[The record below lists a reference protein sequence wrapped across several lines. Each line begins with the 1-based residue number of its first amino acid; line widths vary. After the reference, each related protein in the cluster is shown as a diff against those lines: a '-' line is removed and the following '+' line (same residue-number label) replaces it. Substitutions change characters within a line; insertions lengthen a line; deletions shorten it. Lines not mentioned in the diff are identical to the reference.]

1 VRSLLAEDELL
12 VLAARWGLAAK
23 DLNNWTHRG
32 SHRERTQREGKGKKK
47 EKKKKR
53 RAKKKV
59 KRRAKKKVREFEHK
73 SFDFSSL
80 LRSSSIRRKN

>member
-1 VRSLLAEDELL
+1 MRSLLAEDELL

-59 KRRAKKKVREFEHK
+59 RDYEHK

-80 LRSSSIRRKN
+80 LRSSSVRKN

>member
-47 EKKKKR
+47 EKKR
-53 RAKKKV
+53 

>member
-1 VRSLLAEDELL
+1 MRSLLAEDELL

-47 EKKKKR
+47 ETKKKR

-59 KRRAKKKVREFEHK
+59 RDYEHK

-80 LRSSSIRRKN
+80 LRSSSIRKN

>member
-1 VRSLLAEDELL
+1 MRSLLAEDELL

-59 KRRAKKKVREFEHK
+59 REFEHK

>member
-1 VRSLLAEDELL
+1 MRSLLAEDELL

-47 EKKKKR
+47 EKKK
-53 RAKKKV
+53 
-59 KRRAKKKVREFEHK
+59 RRAKKKVRDYEHK
-73 SFDFSSL
+73 SFVFSSL
-80 LRSSSIRRKN
+80 LRSSSIRKN

>member
-32 SHRERTQREGKGKKK
+32 SHRERTQRAGKGKK
-47 EKKKKR
+47 EKKKR

-59 KRRAKKKVREFEHK
+59 RDCEEHK

-80 LRSSSIRRKN
+80 LRSSSIRKN

>member
-59 KRRAKKKVREFEHK
+59 REFEHK

>member
-47 EKKKKR
+47 ETKKKR

-59 KRRAKKKVREFEHK
+59 RDYEHK

-80 LRSSSIRRKN
+80 LRSSSIRKN

>member
-1 VRSLLAEDELL
+1 MRSLLAEDELL
-12 VLAARWGLAAK
+12 VLATRWGLAAK

-32 SHRERTQREGKGKKK
+32 SHRKRTQREGKGKKK

-59 KRRAKKKVREFEHK
+59 RDYEHK

-80 LRSSSIRRKN
+80 LRSSSIRKN

>member
-1 VRSLLAEDELL
+1 LLAEDELL

-59 KRRAKKKVREFEHK
+59 REFEHK

>member
-59 KRRAKKKVREFEHK
+59 RDYEHK

-80 LRSSSIRRKN
+80 LRSSSIRKN

>member
-1 VRSLLAEDELL
+1 MRSLLAEDELL

-59 KRRAKKKVREFEHK
+59 RDYEHK

-80 LRSSSIRRKN
+80 LRSSSIRKN

>member
-1 VRSLLAEDELL
+1 MRSLLAEDELL

-47 EKKKKR
+47 EKKR
-53 RAKKKV
+53 